1 MAEAVTR
8 TSPLPDAQVAFWQR
22 LDSKWILIGVPIA
35 LVVWLSLVPL
45 VFLLWQSFLT
55 PQTASRPAVFTLEN
69 FQTAY
74 FSAETFRLFFNS
86 VQFAV
91 GTAAFSLCLGTALA
105 WMNERTNTPFKRL
118 FFALSIIPLVIPGIL
133 FTVSWIMLGSPK
145 IGILNAALRGLFDLS
160 WMQWA
165 QWMRPEED
173 VFINIY

>member
-8 TSPLPDAQVAFWQR
+8 TSPLPDAHVAFWQR
-22 LDSKWILIGVPIA
+22 LDSKGILAGVPIA

-86 VQFAV
+86 VQFAT

-118 FFALSIIPLVIPGIL
+118 FFA
-133 FTVSWIMLGSPK
+133 
-145 IGILNAALRGLFDLS
+145 
-160 WMQWA
+160 
-165 QWMRPEED
+165 
-173 VFINIY
+173 

>member
-1 MAEAVTR
+1 MAEAATR
-8 TSPLPDAQVAFWQR
+8 TSPLPDTHVAFWQR

-74 FSAETFRLFFNS
+74 FSAETFRLLFNS
-86 VQFAV
+86 VQFAT
-91 GTAAFSLCLGTALA
+91 GTAAFSLCLGRAA
-105 WMNERTNTPFKRL
+105 GWVERRNQPPVQPL
-118 FFALSIIPLVIPGIL
+118 FLRASVLTLVVPGLL

-145 IGILNAALRGLFDLS
+145 IGILNVWLQWLFNTD
-160 WMQWA
+160 
-165 QWMRPEED
+165 E
-173 VFINIY
+173 V

>member
-1 MAEAVTR
+1 MTDAVTR
-8 TSPLPDAQVAFWQR
+8 LFRLPDDVESRWR
-22 LDSKWILIGVPIA
+22 LDSKWILIGIPIA

-69 FQTAY
+69 FETAY

-86 VQFAV
+86 VQFAT
-91 GTAAFSLCLGTALA
+91 GTAIFSLCLGTALA

-145 IGILNAALRGLFDLS
+145 IGIINLMLQRLFDT
-160 WMQWA
+160 
-165 QWMRPEED
+165 EF
-173 VFINIY
+173 VFIN